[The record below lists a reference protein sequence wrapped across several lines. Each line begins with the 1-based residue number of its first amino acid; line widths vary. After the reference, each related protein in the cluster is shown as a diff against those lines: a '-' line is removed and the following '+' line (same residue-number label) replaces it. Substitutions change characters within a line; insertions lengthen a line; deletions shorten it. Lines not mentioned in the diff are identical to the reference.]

1 MLIGRWNN
9 RRVELATVAGL
20 SGISGISDIL
30 RYGDHILSNPIGSV
44 VLSVLTVSL
53 APSIPRVL
61 PVCLVPFVPP
71 VLFTPVVPRDPFS
84 SAIPDHLLRFVTTVC
99 LCDIVVDFHFTSCY
113 Q

>member
-9 RRVELATVAGL
+9 RWVDLASVAGL

-30 RYGDHILSNPIGSV
+30 RYGDHILSNPVGSV

-71 VLFTPVVPRDPFS
+71 VLFIPAVPPGTHPVLPFPTICFVS
-84 SAIPDHLLRFVTTVC
+84 SQLYVCVT
-99 LCDIVVDFHFTSCY
+99 
-113 Q
+113 